1 MWVSAKGMPIRV
13 AIRRLLR
20 RPMGLAPRGGFSSCP
35 VQPSAARRR
44 PESYAAGGPQSP
56 RFCFGRRR
64 MNTRQFAAHG
74 AKQPQQ
80 ALLGQR
86 RYLDLDES
94 GPSDG
99 RFNGF
104 ATQFANKPPS
114 ANSCGRV
121 VSANSWRGTFCE
133 LQLYSVKC
141 FVKKKFPAKALGG
154 EVSLAGNF
162 SSPALVD
169 YKCVAK
175 PRSRATFHA

>member
-1 MWVSAKGMPIRV
+1 VWQSV
-13 AIRRLLR
+13 ACFADRWDLRPAVGFHRALCSRQQPGGVPSHTLLEVLNRR
-20 RPMGLAPRGGFSSCP
+20 GFASG
-35 VQPSAARRR
+35 VA
-44 PESYAAGGPQSP
+44 
-56 RFCFGRRR
+56 R

-74 AKQPQQ
+74 AKQSQQ

-133 LQLYSVKC
+133 LQFYSAKC

-162 SSPALVD
+162 TLAFLPISLKLPRHRNNRISPQN
-169 YKCVAK
+169 
-175 PRSRATFHA
+175 